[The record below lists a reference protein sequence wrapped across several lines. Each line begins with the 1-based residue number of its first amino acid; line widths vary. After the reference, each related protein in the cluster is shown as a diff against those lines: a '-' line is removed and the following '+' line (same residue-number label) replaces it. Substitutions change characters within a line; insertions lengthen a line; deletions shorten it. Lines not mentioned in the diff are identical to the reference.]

1 MLARVATSVFTISIV
16 FSGCGPAP
24 PPPTTGAD
32 SSAPLLSDTKMHV
45 ETSSAVMPPGISSS
59 CSDGRVFVVYGR
71 QYGASRMSST
81 DLSCYLNGTPNCFQ
95 SQPLSELTSDTFKMS
110 NVMQWNGSGLPQNFA
125 CHGKL
130 APLQT
135 VQRHIVW
142 YTDSL
147 ITRVGQKDL
156 LHIYL
161 TMANHPPK
169 SAVPNRLDSTLP
181 AGCNNPFTTAS
192 LAVVKSNDCG

>member
-1 MLARVATSVFTISIV
+1 MLARVAASVFILGII

-45 ETSSAVMPPGISSS
+45 ETASAVIPPGINSS
-59 CSDGRVFVVYGR
+59 CSAGRVFVAYGR

-81 DLSCYLNGTPNCFQ
+81 DVSCYVNGTPNCFL
-95 SQPLSELTSDTFKMS
+95 SQPFSELTSDTFKMS
-110 NVMQWNGSGLPQNFA
+110 NVVQWDGSGFPQNFA
-125 CHGKL
+125 CNGNL

-147 ITRVGQKDL
+147 ITRVGQK
-156 LHIYL
+156 
-161 TMANHPPK
+161 
-169 SAVPNRLDSTLP
+169 
-181 AGCNNPFTTAS
+181 
-192 LAVVKSNDCG
+192 